1 MDKRTVGRRWTPQE
15 EERKTKPTP
24 EAEGLTPII
33 VSFLGRVQRKP
44 RGPAQ
49 AKASNATE
57 VDDAGMGLA
66 MSDGKVTTA
75 TWMRDAISEAQALY
89 LSGATPCG
97 RLKTRDDTSGSQP
110 QLRLPATR
118 ARAFQ
123 SAPPCSRMRSRS
135 GCRYL
140 DGAGYLAD
148 TAAFVGPAA
157 WWRGRGQVPSNR
169 RRPHE
174 MLHVGPLAV
183 TL

>member
-1 MDKRTVGRRWTPQE
+1 M
-15 EERKTKPTP
+15 
-24 EAEGLTPII
+24 I
-33 VSFLGRVQRKP
+33 VYPLGRVRRKA
-44 RGPAQ
+44 RGLAQ
-49 AKASNATE
+49 AKAPNATE

-66 MSDGKVTTA
+66 MSDDKVTTA
-75 TWMRDAISEAQALY
+75 TWMRDAISEMQLLH

-97 RLKTRDDTSGSQP
+97 RFKTRDDTSDSP
-110 QLRLPATR
+110 NCACLRRVHAPSSLHP
-118 ARAFQ
+118 
-123 SAPPCSRMRSRS
+123 PPCSRMRSRS

-148 TAAFVGPAA
+148 TAALVGAAA

-174 MLHVGPLAV
+174 MLHVDPLAV